1 MSRLSDLVM
10 FYEMLEALEQ
20 RCGGKRLLRDCDG
33 RQNWP
38 QRGVYFFFE
47 RGEKRTQTGA
57 GARVVR
63 VGTHALKDGSRTTL
77 WNRLSQHQGVRR
89 TGGGNHRGSI
99 FRLLVGQALIARD
112 GLDVPTWGVG
122 GDAGKAAARLG
133 LDREQVKTLEQPIEK
148 VVSETLGAM
157 ELLWIP
163 IEDAPGP
170 GSLRGY
176 IERNAI
182 ALLSNYR
189 GNAIDP
195 PSSDWLGRFSN
206 REKVRQSGLWN
217 SNHVDEDYEPAFLKA
232 LDRLVGASKPF
243 G

>member
-1 MSRLSDLVM
+1 MSRLRDLAM
-10 FYEMLEALEQ
+10 FYETLEALEQ
-20 RCGGKRLLRDCDG
+20 RCGGRRLLRDCDG

-38 QRGVYFFFE
+38 QRGIYIFFE
-47 RGEKRTQTGA
+47 KGEQRTQTGT

-63 VGTHALKDGSRTTL
+63 VGTHALKAGSKTTL

-89 TGGGNHRGSI
+89 SGGGNHRGSI
-99 FRLLVGQALIARD
+99 FRLLTGQALIARD

-122 GDAGKAAARLG
+122 GDAGKAAARSG
-133 LDREQVKTLEQPIEK
+133 LEREQVRSLEQPVEK
-148 VVSETLGAM
+148 AVSGTLGAM

-170 GSLRGY
+170 ESLRGY
-176 IERNAI
+176 IERNTI

-195 PSSDWLGRFSN
+195 PSNDWLGKFSN

-217 SNHVDEDYEPAFLKA
+217 SNHVDESYEPAFLGVLK
-232 LDRLVGASKPF
+232 RLLEANRERR
-243 G
+243 